1 MVLSSFLIAFAASA
15 LACVAVIATGHI
27 HGRYTNDEV
36 SSQPQKFHE
45 RAVPRVGGAA
55 LFVGLAVGGA
65 WFGVSGDGGLYMAKW
80 AGLAAL
86 PVFLGGFFEDL
97 TKRVTARDR
106 LLLSFLSAAIVYY
119 ELGVQVT
126 RLGSPWFD
134 QNILTYPGVSLI
146 LTLVMIGGVAHSTNL
161 IDGFH
166 GLLGGFALLVLLSF
180 SIVAHNLND
189 YSLFMYCIIFGGAL
203 LGVLVFNFPL
213 GRIFFGDGGAYLTG
227 FFLALFSVLLVKNSP
242 MVSPW
247 YPLTMLIYPVF
258 ETLFSI
264 VRKTMWSNS
273 SAMEPDQFHLH
284 MLIHHSLHKKTKI
297 SRKWCNPTTSV
308 VILASLAPKMVLA
321 TVFSSSTE
329 VLIIIAVTFCVLYI
343 LVYRMLS
350 VLCSDNLE
358 DESVNL

>member
-1 MVLSSFLIAFAASA
+1 MVFSSFLIAFTASA
-15 LACVAVIATGHI
+15 LACVAVIATVRI

-65 WFGVSGDGGLYMAKW
+65 WFGMGGDGGLYMAKW

-86 PVFLGGFFEDL
+86 PVFLGGFVEDL

-134 QNILTYPGVSLI
+134 QNILTYPGVSLV
-146 LTLVMIGGVAHSTNL
+146 LSLVMIGGVAHSTNL

-166 GLLGGFALLVLLSF
+166 GLLGGFAVFVLLFF

-189 YSLFMYCIIFGGAL
+189 YSLFMYCVIFGGAL

-213 GRIFFGDGGAYLTG
+213 GRIFLGDGGAYLVG
-227 FFLALFSVLLVKNSP
+227 FLLALFSVLLVKNSS

-264 VRKTMWSNS
+264 VRKTMRSNS
-273 SAMEPDQFHLH
+273 SAIEPDQFHLH
-284 MLIHHSLHKKTKI
+284 MLIHQSLYKKAKI
-297 SRKWCNPTTSV
+297 SRKWCNPVTSA
-308 VILASLAPKMVLA
+308 VILVVLVPKMILA
-321 TVFSSSTE
+321 TMAVASTE
-329 VLIIIAVTFCVLYI
+329 VLVTVAVGFCVLYI

-350 VLCSDNLE
+350 VICSDNSE
-358 DESVNL
+358 DESVSL